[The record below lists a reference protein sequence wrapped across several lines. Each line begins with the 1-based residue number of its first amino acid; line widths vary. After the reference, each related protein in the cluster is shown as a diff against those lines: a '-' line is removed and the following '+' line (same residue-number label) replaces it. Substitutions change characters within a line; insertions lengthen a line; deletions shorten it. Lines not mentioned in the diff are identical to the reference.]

1 MMKSFTKSSRQLV
14 TILLGLL
21 LMLGS
26 ACTTEPPAGEP
37 LDLEAI
43 NRFKPFRLLSLEGET
58 ITLDDVLDKVT
69 LVAFFFP
76 T

>member
-1 MMKSFTKSSRQLV
+1 MIRIFMTSRRLL
-14 TILLGLL
+14 TILVGLS
-21 LMLGS
+21 LMLVS

-37 LDLEAI
+37 IDFDAI
-43 NRFKPFRLLSLEGET
+43 NRFKPFQLQSLEGKT
-58 ITLDDVLDKVT
+58 VTLEDVLDKVT